1 MVGDDEKMAATEPR
15 FTRQGHERLQTEL
28 DTLKA
33 QRAEIINDI
42 KEAREQGD
50 LKENHAYHHA
60 KDMQGMAEARIAQLE
75 ARLSGATILEE
86 GEIVDE
92 VIQGVPVHVRALESG
107 QERTYTI
114 VTPEEL
120 DDDDLEGGA
129 STDSPVGQALLG
141 KRQGEIAEVQGPNG
155 VIKFEVLQIG
165 L

>member
-1 MVGDDEKMAATEPR
+1 MAATEPR
-15 FTRQGHERLQTEL
+15 FTRQGFERLQNEL
-28 DTLKA
+28 DSLKA

-60 KDMQGMAEARIAQLE
+60 KDMQGMQEARISALE
-75 ARLSGATILEE
+75 MRLSGATILED
-86 GEIVDE
+86 GALLDE
-92 VIQGVPVHVRALESG
+92 VIQGVPVRVRVLDG
-107 QERTYTI
+107 GKERIYTI

-141 KRQGEIAEVQGPNG
+141 KKVGEVAEVQGPNG
-155 VIKFEVLQIG
+155 IVRFEVLQIG
-165 L
+165 A

>member
-1 MVGDDEKMAATEPR
+1 MAATQPR
-15 FTRQGHERLQTEL
+15 FTREGFTRLQNEL

-60 KDMQGMAEARIAQLE
+60 KDMQGMAEARIAALE
-75 ARLSGATILEE
+75 ARLSGAEILEE
-86 GEIVDE
+86 GALLDE
-92 VIQGVPVHVRALESG
+92 VIQGVPVRVRVLELDK
-107 QERTYTI
+107 ERTYTI

-141 KRQGEIAEVQGPNG
+141 KKIGETAEVQGPNG
-155 VIKFEVLQIG
+155 IVRFEVLQIG
-165 L
+165 A